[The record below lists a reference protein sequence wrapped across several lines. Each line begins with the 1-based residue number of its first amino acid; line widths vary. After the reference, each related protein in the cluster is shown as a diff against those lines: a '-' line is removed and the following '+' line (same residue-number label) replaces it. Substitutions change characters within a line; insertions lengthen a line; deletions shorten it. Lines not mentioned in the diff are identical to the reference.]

1 MSGKRNS
8 ITQTAGQT
16 KKHKANRIINTQDPI
31 SLEQH
36 ITKHDLKQKITDA
49 WKTQTEYYDESSGT
63 GLYHKPFAHCI
74 LPNFVP
80 DKQFVESLQNELM
93 DLNFTEKSNDLY
105 KFHQSIED
113 LKVIKSP
120 FISKM
125 RRLLYQDLHTWLCDV
140 TGIPLNNKMD
150 LSCAQYSYTDILC
163 CHDDELEERR
173 IAFIYYLVPS
183 TWTEKDGGAL
193 ELFDT
198 DAVCQPG
205 DVVKSIVPVRN
216 NFVFFEVSAISF
228 HQVAE
233 ILSED
238 KIRLSISGWFHGP
251 PIKRPKPHIEPPL
264 PIQPYG
270 SIDEEVFFGWINPA
284 YLSPDAQGEIQ
295 EKFETDSEIELQEFL
310 QTDKYEALIN
320 AVRESSIKWCK
331 KGPAN
336 KRMYYQGE
344 EGSFAEVL
352 KVFLDLLRSDAM
364 FLLLSNLTGL
374 KLHELAASDG
384 EDDEIAEN
392 SNKKSKEPAQRES
405 GVVNS
410 TTKESEKACTA
421 CCRCEVRQ
429 WSHGNYTLVH
439 DEDSEESDYALDL
452 IFYLGG
458 EGWEMEYGG
467 STSYIAKGED
477 EELLTVC
484 PSPNSLALIYRDKDS
499 LKFVKH
505 VNNRIWQMPGSQ
517 FYDVSAVYYE

>member
-1 MSGKRNS
+1 MSGKRSS
-8 ITQTAGQT
+8 ITQTTGKT
-16 KKHKANRIINTQDPI
+16 KKHKADTITNAEDPV
-31 SLEQH
+31 SLVQQLTEPEF
-36 ITKHDLKQKITDA
+36 KQKITEA
-49 WKTQTEYYDESSGT
+49 WKKQSDYYHESSGT
-63 GLYHKPFAHCI
+63 GLYHKPFAHCV
-74 LPNFVP
+74 LPNFVQ
-80 DKQFVESLQNELM
+80 DEQFVENLQNELM

-125 RRLLYQDLHTWLCDV
+125 RRLLYKDLRTWLCDV

-183 TWTEKDGGAL
+183 TWKKEDGGAL
-193 ELFDT
+193 ELFDK
-198 DAVCQPG
+198 DAACQPG

-251 PIKRPKPHIEPPL
+251 PIKRPEPHIESPL
-264 PIQPYG
+264 PLQPYG
-270 SIDEEVFFGWINPA
+270 SIDEEVFYGWINPV
-284 YLSPDAQGEIQ
+284 YLSPDSQGEIQ

-310 QTDKYEALIN
+310 QTDKYEALFN
-320 AVRESSIKWCK
+320 AVKESSIKWCK
-331 KGPAN
+331 RGPAN

-344 EGSFAEVL
+344 EGSFTQVL

-384 EDDEIAEN
+384 EEEEIAES
-392 SNKKSKEPAQRES
+392 SNKSKESAKRES
-405 GVVNS
+405 NNINS
-410 TTKESEKACTA
+410 ATKESERACTA
-421 CCRCEVRQ
+421 CCHCEVRQ
-429 WSHGNYTLVH
+429 WSHGSYTLVH
-439 DEDSEESDYALDL
+439 DEDSEGSEYALDL

-499 LKFVKH
+499 MKFVKH
-505 VNNRIWQMPGSQ
+505 VNDRIRQMPDHQ
-517 FYDVSAVYYE
+517 FYDVSAVYHE